1 MIDCDSEIMLCDH
14 GVHGASDGGDRI
26 VDVGKGDDDRIVD
39 VDKGDGDRCVFE
51 VLSFINIYIRVI
63 RIMIM

>member
-1 MIDCDSEIMLCDH
+1 MNDCDSEIVLCDH
-14 GVHGASDGGDRI
+14 GVHAASDGG
-26 VDVGKGDDDRIVD
+26 DRIVD